1 MKPELTLL
9 AWSVLLAV
17 GHMLATVL
25 ALVSQKG
32 LTTAFGNR
40 ENLPE
45 LAGWGGRAS
54 RANVNMA
61 QNLVL
66 FAAAVLAAVA
76 VGATDAAT
84 LLGAQLFFWGRVA
97 YAVCYLG
104 GIPYLRTASWL
115 VSIVG
120 VLMVLW
126 PVLSASGTLA

>member
-9 AWSVLLAV
+9 GWSVVLAIA
-17 GHMLATVL
+17 HMLATVQ
-25 ALVSQKG
+25 ALVSQRG
-32 LTTAFGNR
+32 LMTAFGNR

-45 LAGWGGRAS
+45 LAGWGGRAQ

-66 FAAAVLAAVA
+66 FAAVVLAAVVA
-76 VGATDAAT
+76 GKSNSMT

-104 GIPYLRTASWL
+104 AIPYLRTAAWL

-120 VLMVLW
+120 IALILIQ
-126 PVLSASGTLA
+126 LF